1 MLSNEPSRCLLLHN
15 LSKGYLRVYQSILI
29 VFWGHHRI
37 VPCRCRC
44 RCSTLTLP
52 YRSYPLA
59 ALLLAVGYHVE
70 RVLWHSSTHQLPLV
84 APVAVDRV
92 LYRLLLLLL
101 LCGCRRRR
109 LAVAHLKRITLLMVN
124 GLTLM
129 LNVDAHQ

>member
-1 MLSNEPSRCLLLHN
+1 MLSNELTGFIAFALLN
-15 LSKGYLRVYQSILI
+15 KGYLRVYQSTLI

-44 RCSTLTLP
+44 CTLTLP

-92 LYRLLLLLL
+92 LFRLLLLL